1 MAVRGGCLPKL
12 HHKTTKAGT
21 KKRSKLCHPVRI
33 CGPFC
38 RLCVSICGRSC
49 AYHCKHKRERVK
61 PRPNLPRLCLCV
73 PLFCVVC
80 VFVCLSVL
88 RLSVCLCVCLS
99 VCVCSVCVCVSVC
112 VFVVCVCCLFC
123 FLLCGR
129 VYCLPVVCC
138 LPLSSVRTDT
148 KKAGFLPRSLSVC
161 LWLLVR
167 VCERVP
173 QSVIFVTCWDACNIS
188 ASTQTL
194 KFCGSA
200 ILYKSVNKLYYCS
213 NCRG

>member
-21 KKRSKLCHPVRI
+21 KKRGKLSHPVRI

-49 AYHCKHKRERVK
+49 AYHCKHKREKVK

-99 VCVCSVCVCVSVC
+99 VCVCSVCVCVC
-112 VFVVCVCCLFC
+112 VFVVCVLFVLFSPLWPCLLFARG
-123 FLLCGR
+123 LLFA
-129 VYCLPVVCC
+129 
-138 LPLSSVRTDT
+138 SVIHADRH
-148 KKAGFLPRSLSVC
+148 KKSGVFAPLSVC
-161 LWLLVR
+161 L
-167 VCERVP
+167 
-173 QSVIFVTCWDACNIS
+173 SVVTRS
-188 ASTQTL
+188 SL
-194 KFCGSA
+194 
-200 ILYKSVNKLYYCS
+200 
-213 NCRG
+213 

>member
-1 MAVRGGCLPKL
+1 MQTRGPCRCLSLSLWLAVAVRGGCLHKL

-21 KKRSKLCHPVRI
+21 KKRGKLCRPVRI

-38 RLCVSICGRSC
+38 RSCVSICGRSC

-88 RLSVCLCVCLS
+88 RLSVCLCVSLC

-112 VFVVCVCCLFC
+112 VFVVCVLFVL
-123 FLLCGR
+123 FSA
-129 VYCLPVVCC
+129 P
-138 LPLSSVRTDT
+138 
-148 KKAGFLPRSLSVC
+148 LSVC
-161 LWLLVR
+161 L
-167 VCERVP
+167 
-173 QSVIFVTCWDACNIS
+173 SVVTRS
-188 ASTQTL
+188 SL
-194 KFCGSA
+194 
-200 ILYKSVNKLYYCS
+200 
-213 NCRG
+213 